1 MGFLPA
7 LEKLFPDR
15 FDGPGIVSPRLVTRP
30 FEIHLAMELAGF
42 HGACAL
48 LAQAGATGNLVRLEH
63 VLHWTRT
70 EE

>member
-15 FDGPGIVSPRLVTRP
+15 FDGSGIVSPCLVARP
-30 FEIHLAMELAGF
+30 FEMHVAMDLAGF

-48 LAQAGATGNLVRLEH
+48 LAQARASENLVPLER
-63 VLHWTRT
+63 VLHWTCT

>member
-7 LEKLFPDR
+7 LEKRFPDR
-15 FDGPGIVSPRLVTRP
+15 FDGSGIVSPCLVARP
-30 FEIHLAMELAGF
+30 LEVQLAMELAGF

-48 LAQAGATGNLVRLEH
+48 LAQAGATGNRVPLER